1 MHPCRWTPMPELH
14 QDRCW
19 QQVPG
24 DGSVPSLS
32 AVSGM
37 PGDRSVRAHAHT
49 HTHTHNPLGRV
60 TVREASTVLLSL
72 SHLQLL
78 NDRGRGQAFSS
89 DGAELSPPPPPS
101 PEQAQ
106 LGTWHPEM
114 MKRSWPTGTAGAS
127 VPATANSRFL
137 MVLSSCLAQLFS

>member
-1 MHPCRWTPMPELH
+1 MRSYTHSHSQEKG
-14 QDRCW
+14 
-19 QQVPG
+19 QQVFLVWGQTLASPFKRCIRA
-24 DGSVPSLS
+24 DEHLCLNYTRTDADNRSLVMDLCPLS
-32 AVSGM
+32 QLSQACLGTEVCGHM
-37 PGDRSVRAHAHT
+37 HT

-89 DGAELSPPPPPS
+89 DGAELFPPPPPS

-114 MKRSWPTGTAGAS
+114 MKRS
-127 VPATANSRFL
+127 
-137 MVLSSCLAQLFS
+137 